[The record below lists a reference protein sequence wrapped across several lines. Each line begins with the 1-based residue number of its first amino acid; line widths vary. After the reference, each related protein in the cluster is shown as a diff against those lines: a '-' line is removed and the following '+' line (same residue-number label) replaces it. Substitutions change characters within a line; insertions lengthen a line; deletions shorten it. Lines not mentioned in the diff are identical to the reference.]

1 MKVAPHFTMKA
12 ALSSALTVA
21 LLTTIGCTAM
31 ASDYENQNHNY
42 QNHSNPHYNDQSS
55 VYRDGNFGTIAQ
67 KLRRDLSRNGY
78 QVMDIQADTYRNSQS
93 LIVYAKKNN
102 QPYEL
107 KYTYPGLKLISSSQ
121 KDWSNVWKD
130 KNRQHGN
137 RYNNNG
143 NYNNGKYN
151 NSNYRNKDNDIE
163 DNIKKEARYPAVKQR
178 AINKVK
184 NMGYSVKDIELNEK
198 NNRGVFEIEAKRGN
212 QDYEIILGY
221 PNLNV
226 IKLEKD

>member
-1 MKVAPHFTMKA
+1 MKA
-12 ALSSALTVA
+12 VPRFTVKTVISSTLAAA

-31 ASDYENQNHNY
+31 ASNYDNQNYNN
-42 QNHSNPHYNDQSS
+42 QNNQHYNNQSS

-67 KLRRDLSRNGY
+67 KLRRDLSRSGY
-78 QVMDIQADTYRNSQS
+78 QVMDIQTDTYNGNQS

-107 KYTYPGLKLISSSQ
+107 KYTYPGLKLIGSSQ

-130 KNRQHGN
+130 KNRHNGSHYDHNN
-137 RYNNNG
+137 R
-143 NYNNGKYN
+143 YNNGKYN
-151 NSNYRNKDNDIE
+151 QRNNDDIE

-184 NMGYSVKDIELNEK
+184 NMGYNVKDIELKEK
-198 NNRGVFEIEAKRGN
+198 KSRGVFEIEAKRGN

-221 PNLNV
+221 PNLDV

>member
-1 MKVAPHFTMKA
+1 MKVVPRFTTKTILSSTLTA
-12 ALSSALTVA
+12 ALMTTV
-21 LLTTIGCTAM
+21 GCTAM
-31 ASDYENQNHNY
+31 ASDYNNQNPNY
-42 QNHSNPHYNDQSS
+42 KNHSNQHYNNQSS

-67 KLRRDLSRNGY
+67 KIRRDLSRSGY
-78 QVMDIQADTYRNSQS
+78 QVMDIQSDTYGGNQS

-107 KYTYPGLKLISSSQ
+107 KYTYPGLKLLSSSQ

-130 KNRQHGN
+130 KNRHHGN
-137 RYNNNG
+137 NYNHNDRH
-143 NYNNGKYN
+143 NNGKYN
-151 NSNYRNKDNDIE
+151 DDIE

-178 AINKVK
+178 AINKVR
-184 NMGYSVKDIELNEK
+184 NMGYNVKDIELNEK